1 MYPYISLIYLTTK
14 IMSIQI
20 SNLTQSDLLQ
30 DLTAA
35 DSSAVVGGHGLGL
48 FGTGVSTFSPFAS
61 VSVPSVSFPGLTIA
75 APGTATGIGVT
86 SFTNTA
92 GGSIG
97 TGVGFGSATG
107 TGFTA
112 ASGSSS
118 ASGTGASAN
127 GGGFTGGIANPINVT
142 FDRV

>member
-1 MYPYISLIYLTTK
+1 
-14 IMSIQI
+14 MSIQI

-35 DSSAVVGGHGLGL
+35 DSNAVVGGTYGCYG
-48 FGTGVSTFSPFAS
+48 GGVSTFVPIAS
-61 VSVPSVSFPGLTIA
+61 VSVPAISFPGLTIA

-86 SFTNTA
+86 SFTNTL

-118 ASGTGASAN
+118 ASGAGASAN
-127 GGGFTGGIANPINVT
+127 GGGFTGGISNPINVT

>member
-1 MYPYISLIYLTTK
+1 
-14 IMSIQI
+14 MSIQI

-30 DLTAA
+30 DLNAA
-35 DSSAVVGGHGLGL
+35 DSNAVVGGTYGCYGS
-48 FGTGVSTFSPFAS
+48 GYGGGISTYAPVAS
-61 VSVPSVSFPGLTIA
+61 ISVPTVSFPGLTIA
-75 APGTATGIGVT
+75 TPGTATGIGIS
-86 SFTNTA
+86 SFTSTL

-118 ASGTGASAN
+118 ASGTGASAS
-127 GGGFTGGIANPINVT
+127 GGGFTGGVSSPINVT

>member
-1 MYPYISLIYLTTK
+1 
-14 IMSIQI
+14 MSIQI

-30 DLTAA
+30 ELNAA
-35 DSSAVVGGHGLGL
+35 DSNAVVGGTYGCY
-48 FGTGVSTFSPFAS
+48 GTGVSTFAPIAS
-61 VSVPSVSFPGLTIA
+61 VSVPGVSFPGLTIA

-86 SFTNTA
+86 SFTNTP

-118 ASGTGASAN
+118 ASSTGASAN
-127 GGGFTGGIANPINVT
+127 GGGFTGGISNPINVT

>member
-1 MYPYISLIYLTTK
+1 
-14 IMSIQI
+14 MSIQI
-20 SNLTQSDLLQ
+20 SNLTQSELLQ

-35 DSSAVVGGHGLGL
+35 DSNAVVGGTYGCYGNY
-48 FGTGVSTFSPFAS
+48 GSYGGGVSTFAPIAS
-61 VSVPSVSFPGLTIA
+61 VSIPAVSFPGLSFA

-127 GGGFTGGIANPINVT
+127 GGGFTGGISNPINVT

>member
-1 MYPYISLIYLTTK
+1 
-14 IMSIQI
+14 MSIQI
-20 SNLTQSDLLQ
+20 SNLAQSDLLQ

-35 DSSAVVGGHGLGL
+35 DSSAVVGGRRHSR
-48 FGTGVSTFSPFAS
+48 VSAPTTT
-61 VSVPSVSFPGLTIA
+61 VTVPSISLPAPA

-86 SFTNTA
+86 SFTNTP

-112 ASGSSS
+112 ASGSS
-118 ASGTGASAN
+118 AAGPTGATAN
-127 GGGFTGGIANPINVT
+127 GGGFTGGISNPINVT

>member
-1 MYPYISLIYLTTK
+1 
-14 IMSIQI
+14 MSIQI
-20 SNLTQSDLLQ
+20 SNLAQSDLLQ

-35 DSSAVVGGHGLGL
+35 DSSAVVGGTYGRRYSH
-48 FGTGVSTFSPFAS
+48 VSAPVTT
-61 VSVPSVSFPGLTIA
+61 VSVPTVSVPAPA

-86 SFTNTA
+86 SFTNTP

-97 TGVGFGSATG
+97 TGVGFGTATG

-118 ASGTGASAN
+118 ASGTGAAAN
-127 GGGFTGGIANPINVT
+127 GGGFTGGVSNPINVT

>member
-1 MYPYISLIYLTTK
+1 
-14 IMSIQI
+14 MSIQI

-35 DSSAVVGGHGLGL
+35 DSSAVVGGTYGRRHSR
-48 FGTGVSTFSPFAS
+48 VSAPTTT
-61 VSVPSVSFPGLTIA
+61 VSVPSISVPAPA

-86 SFTNTA
+86 SFTNTP

-107 TGFTA
+107 GGFTA
-112 ASGSSS
+112 ASGASS
-118 ASGTGASAN
+118 AGPGGATAN
-127 GGGFTGGIANPINVT
+127 GGGFTGGVSNPINVT

>member
-1 MYPYISLIYLTTK
+1 
-14 IMSIQI
+14 MSIQI
-20 SNLTQSDLLQ
+20 SNLAQSDLLQ
-30 DLTAA
+30 DLTTA
-35 DSSAVVGGHGLGL
+35 DSTAVVGGTYGRRYSR
-48 FGTGVSTFSPFAS
+48 VSAPVAT
-61 VSVPSVSFPGLTIA
+61 VTVPSVALPAPA

-86 SFTNTA
+86 SFTNTP

-112 ASGSSS
+112 ASGSS
-118 ASGTGASAN
+118 AAGPTGATAN
-127 GGGFTGGIANPINVT
+127 GGGFTGGVSNPINVT

>member
-1 MYPYISLIYLTTK
+1 
-14 IMSIQI
+14 MSIQI
-20 SNLTQSDLLQ
+20 SNLAQSDLLQ

-35 DSSAVVGGHGLGL
+35 DSSAVVGGTYGHRYSR
-48 FGTGVSTFSPFAS
+48 VSAPVAT
-61 VSVPSVSFPGLTIA
+61 VTVPTVTVPAPA

-86 SFTNTA
+86 SFTNTP

-107 TGFTA
+107 NGFTA

-118 ASGTGASAN
+118 ASSTGASAN
-127 GGGFTGGIANPINVT
+127 GGGFTGGISNPINVT

>member
-1 MYPYISLIYLTTK
+1 
-14 IMSIQI
+14 MSIQI
-20 SNLTQSDLLQ
+20 SNLAQSDLLQ

-35 DSSAVVGGHGLGL
+35 DSSAVVGG
-48 FGTGVSTFSPFAS
+48 TGRRRNRISVPVAT
-61 VSVPSVSFPGLTIA
+61 VSVPGIAVPAPA

-86 SFTNTA
+86 SFTNTP

-112 ASGSSS
+112 ASGSS
-118 ASGTGASAN
+118 AAGPTGATAN
-127 GGGFTGGIANPINVT
+127 GGGFTGGISNPINVT

>member
-1 MYPYISLIYLTTK
+1 
-14 IMSIQI
+14 MSIQI

-30 DLTAA
+30 DLTAT
-35 DSSAVVGGHGLGL
+35 DSNAVVGGTYGCYG
-48 FGTGVSTFSPFAS
+48 GGYSTYAPAIAS
-61 VSVPSVSFPGLTIA
+61 VSVPAVSFPGLTIA
-75 APGTATGIGVT
+75 TPGTATGIGVS
-86 SFTNTA
+86 SFTNTL

-112 ASGSSS
+112 ASSSSS

-127 GGGFTGGIANPINVT
+127 GGGFTGGISNPINVT

>member
-1 MYPYISLIYLTTK
+1 
-14 IMSIQI
+14 MSIQI

-35 DSSAVVGGHGLGL
+35 DSNAVVGGTYGCY
-48 FGTGVSTFSPFAS
+48 GTGVSTFSPIAS
-61 VSVPSVSFPGLTIA
+61 VSVPTVSFPGLTIA

-112 ASGSSS
+112 ASGNSS

-127 GGGFTGGIANPINVT
+127 GGGFTGGISNPINVT